1 VSNLRKLA
9 KGQPCM
15 IRAVGVCN
23 FDSATTVLCH
33 VRLVGLSGI
42 GMKIDDEFGAWG
54 CSNCHDW
61 VDGRSGRAGKDERR
75 LVLLEGMLRT
85 QHALK
90 QLGKL

>member
-42 GMKIDDEFGAWG
+42 GMKIDDEFGADARGRTRGGWC
-54 CSNCHDW
+54 CSKECCA
-61 VDGRSGRAGKDERR
+61 RSTR
-75 LVLLEGMLRT
+75 
-85 QHALK
+85 
-90 QLGKL
+90 